1 MISFIAIDII
11 IICILLLLAVAL
23 VILELFFLP
32 GLSVAGL
39 AAVLFYGGALYYAFA
54 HLGITAGIATLIG
67 AMVITGFLIYYFLH
81 SRMLDKMK
89 LKTEIDS
96 TAPTSITQGIN
107 AGDKGVALSRLNPMG
122 TVLIGGCAVEA
133 HSTGKYIEEST
144 PVRVIKVEPTSIV
157 VSPFIPQEE
166 NKSFNNQE
174 KDS

>member
-67 AMVITGFLIYYFLH
+67 GRIVPPIY
-81 SRMLDKMK
+81 
-89 LKTEIDS
+89 I
-96 TAPTSITQGIN
+96 IQ
-107 AGDKGVALSRLNPMG
+107 
-122 TVLIGGCAVEA
+122 
-133 HSTGKYIEEST
+133 T
-144 PVRVIKVEPTSIV
+144 PLL
-157 VSPFIPQEE
+157 
-166 NKSFNNQE
+166 
-174 KDS
+174 